1 MIDSNM
7 QSAVLGRTGLYV
19 KRLGYGAA
27 HRKPQSKENAKL
39 IHQTALDMG
48 INFID
53 TADDYYNGL
62 DVHYSSGVFNRMFYL
77 MATAEGWNTHMAFDV
92 MVKANSDYW
101 GPYEKFQSGACG
113 VLKATRDFGYPMSDV
128 ENAISRIDFP
138 DDTKKP
144 KIKN

>member
-39 IHQTALDMG
+39 IHQTALDLG

-53 TADDYYNGL
+53 TADDYG
-62 DVHYSSGVFNRMFYL
+62 
-77 MATAEGWNTHMAFDV
+77 
-92 MVKANSDYW
+92 NSEELI
-101 GPYEKFQSGACG
+101 GEFLSH
-113 VLKATRDFGYPMSDV
+113 R
-128 ENAISRIDFP
+128 
-138 DDTKKP
+138 
-144 KIKN
+144 KIT